1 MAGKKELDEEVTATA
16 GAGKDEEDAL
26 EKIIGKGIIATN
38 SEANEDPI
46 YIPTIM
52 ITRND
57 YLELESKVKEQFYTG
72 DIYKGTIEVQ
82 SNHAVFQTEL
92 MGNNQYPKVFMTKSI
107 IYIITGGRWG
117 AYFKTQQG
125 NDWQMFLV
133 DKKDISTQQLLPPVQ
148 IRTKKGQKILTSTT
162 LMQSSQKLYSQVLQR
177 KCPKHIQVDK
187 HSHLVK
193 LS

>member
-1 MAGKKELDEEVTATA
+1 MAGKKELDEEVTANV
-16 GAGKDEEDAL
+16 GASKDEDDAL
-26 EKIIGKGIIATN
+26 DKIIGKTSAVA
-38 SEANEDPI
+38 SSDANEDPI
-46 YIPTIM
+46 HIPTIM

-57 YLELESKVKEQFYTG
+57 FLEMESKIKELAHTG
-72 DIYKGTIEVQ
+72 DIFKGTIEVQ

-92 MGNNQYPKVFMTKSI
+92 MGNNQYPKVFMTKSV

-133 DKKDISTQQLLPPVQ
+133 DKKDISTLQLLPPVQ
-148 IRTKKGQKILTSTT
+148 IRTKKGHKILTSTT
-162 LMQSSQKLYSQVLQR
+162 LMQSSQRLYSQVLQR

-193 LS
+193 MS